1 MKAILYVQWTILSLY
16 LLSTIIRLPEFITPQ
31 ARVGEGAVRN
41 TAVFFFFALITIAMA
56 LSIPFFYV
64 PIDGALGGQNI
75 ANLILRFC
83 LYGAFLLLLYGA
95 FLLLGKRVAEAY
107 NSKVALQA
115 VVGPVGW
122 VIFAVMSALMIIF
135 FIRSSLPFS
144 LTGLMGFETQHSVKL
159 YSLLGFLY
167 PAYISVCIIGV
178 MFSNLLHADQPP
190 VYRLASALMLVG
202 LFGVFLL
209 PGLQALT
216 FSMPQMV
223 PIQAITAYSS
233 LGFIGAAFMTLW
245 FAVRFTGSDGG
256 SDLSLL
262 DNVIPLRSVQ
272 TGHE

>member
-1 MKAILYVQWTILSLY
+1 MKAVLYVQWTILSLY

-83 LYGAFLLLLYGA
+83 LYGAFLLL
-95 FLLLGKRVAEAY
+95 GKRVAEAY

-122 VIFAVMSALMIIF
+122 VIFAVMLGLMVIF

-144 LTGLMGFETQHSVKL
+144 LTGLMGFEAQHSVKL

-178 MFSNLLHADQPP
+178 MFASLLHGGQPS
-190 VYRLASALMLVG
+190 VYRLASVLMLVG

-245 FAVRFTGSDGG
+245 FAVRFTGSDGE

-262 DNVIPLRSVQ
+262 DNVIPLRSVR